1 MATETDLHLQ
11 ITGMHC
17 ASCAARI
24 EKGIGELEGVE
35 SCQVN
40 LATNSAVVSYDP
52 KRVDDAGIVRAIDE
66 LGYQAV
72 VGAMDLLTAQRKELT
87 EARREFLTALLFAL
101 PLMVLAM
108 WPMWRATPLFG
119 YPIDGWLQA
128 VLAAVALFY
137 AGRSI
142 LSDAAKQTRRLS
154 ANMNSLIAIG
164 TLAAFGW
171 SVWVLVAHGA
181 VHHDQLYFESAGMIV
196 TLILLG
202 RFLEANAKG
211 KAGEAITALMRL
223 RPRTATAIIN
233 GVEIEIDA
241 ASLKSGMAAL
251 VKPGERVPADGVMT
265 EGHAT
270 VDESMLTGESLP
282 LEKTVGATVLGGS
295 LNGHSAF
302 TMKVTAIGEA
312 SFLSGV
318 IRLVSEAQGRKA
330 PVQKLADR
338 VAAVFVPVVLG
349 LAAVT
354 LLVWYLVA
362 PESPM
367 MVRSVVAVLIIACPC
382 ALGLAT
388 PTAVLAG
395 TGRAA
400 RAGIIVRGGDVL
412 ERLAT
417 VETVLFD
424 KTGTLTLGKLSVQA
438 VVVTPGVTEA
448 DLIGWM
454 AAVEGKS
461 EHPAAKAIAQYASE
475 RKLSGQNAEQ
485 VTALPGFG
493 VSGELRGRKLLI
505 GNQGLMANRQIDLT
519 ALRDTAE
526 AETAQGRT
534 IAYVA
539 ADGVALGFVA
549 LADQIRPEAPAVI
562 TRLRERFGTLV
573 MLSGDNRR
581 TAQEVARAVGLERF
595 EAELL
600 PQDKE
605 RVIRSLR
612 QEGHRVAMV
621 GDGINDAPALA
632 AADVGIAVGGGTDI
646 AMETADVIL
655 VRHDLRSLADTFTVA
670 RAGMAT
676 IRQNLF
682 WAFFYNVVAIP
693 VAAGVLYPLFGW
705 TLSPMLAA
713 LAMSLSS
720 VFVVSNSLR
729 LSRLRLG

>member
-1 MATETDLHLQ
+1 MATLTDLNLR
-11 ITGMHC
+11 ISGMHC
-17 ASCAARI
+17 ASCSARI

-40 LATNSAVVSYDP
+40 LATNSAVVSYDS
-52 KRVDDAGIVRAIDE
+52 KRLDESGILRAVDE
-66 LGYQAV
+66 LGYKAT
-72 VGAMDLLTAQRKELT
+72 VGGIDLLTAQSRELA
-87 EARREFLTALLFAL
+87 EARREFLVAVTISV

-108 WPMWRATPLFG
+108 WPMGRGAPLFG
-119 YPIDGWLQA
+119 HMVDGWFQAALAAA
-128 VLAAVALFY
+128 VLFW

-142 LSDAAKQTRRLS
+142 LLDAAKQTRHLS

-164 TLAAFGW
+164 TLTAFGW
-171 SVWVLVAHGA
+171 SVWALVATHEAG
-181 VHHDQLYFESAGMIV
+181 HDQWYFESAAMIV

-211 KAGEAITALMRL
+211 KAGEAIKALMQL

-233 GVEIEIDA
+233 GVEIEIEA
-241 ASLKSGMAAL
+241 ASLQSGMLAL
-251 VKPGERVPADGVMT
+251 VRPGERIPADGVLID
-265 EGHAT
+265 GPAT
-270 VDESMLTGESLP
+270 IDESMLTGESVP
-282 LEKTVGATVLGGS
+282 LEKTAGANVLGGS

-312 SFLSGV
+312 SFLSSV

-330 PVQKLADR
+330 PVQKLADK
-338 VAAVFVPVVLG
+338 VASVFVPIVLG
-349 LAAVT
+349 IAAVT
-354 LLVWYLVA
+354 LLVWYLAA

-367 MVRSVVAVLIIACPC
+367 MIRSVVAVLIIACPC

-400 RAGIIVRGGDVL
+400 RAGIIMRGGDVL

-417 VETVLFD
+417 IDAVLFD
-424 KTGTLTLGKLSVQA
+424 KTGTLTLGRLAVRA
-438 VVVTPGVTEA
+438 VVVAPGGVEA
-448 DLIGWM
+448 ELIGWA

-461 EHPAAKAIAQYASE
+461 EHPLAKAIVQHA
-475 RKLSGQNAEQ
+475 AEMKVPTVAAGQ

-493 VSGELRGRKLLI
+493 VTGEVEGRTVVI
-505 GNQGLMANRQIDLT
+505 GNQGLMASRQIDLSLLQ
-519 ALRDTAE
+519 AAAE
-526 AETAQGRT
+526 AEAARGHT

-539 ADGVALGFVA
+539 ADGVAVGFVA
-549 LADQIRPEAPAVI
+549 LADQMRPEAGTVI
-562 TRLRERFGTLV
+562 ARLRKRIGTLV

-600 PQDKE
+600 PQDKA
-605 RVIRSLR
+605 RVIQAIRA
-612 QEGHRVAMV
+612 EGHRVAMV

-646 AMETADVIL
+646 AIEAADVIL
-655 VRHDLRSLADTFTVA
+655 VRNDLGSLADTFVVA
-670 RAGMAT
+670 AAGMRT

-693 VAAGVLYPLFGW
+693 VAAGALYPVFGW